1 MLTQMARIIKC
12 YAFNRVTK
20 TDLAASGYFLLAILG
35 VGVRS
40 KKGDK
45 PGEHLTNYRFL
56 LAVTARSTG
65 SDFRRRRRLTAPR
78 AETQST

>member
-20 TDLAASGYFLLAILG
+20 TDLAASGYFLLAAMG
-35 VGVRS
+35 VGEQY
-40 KKGDK
+40 KG
-45 PGEHLTNYRFL
+45 GEKLRENPTNYRSF

-65 SDFRRRRRLTAPR
+65 SDFRRRIRLTAPR

>member
-20 TDLAASGYFLLAILG
+20 TDLAASGYFLLAVMG
-35 VGVRS
+35 VGEQYKR
-40 KKGDK
+40 
-45 PGEHLTNYRFL
+45 GEKLRESPTNYRSF
-56 LAVTARSTG
+56 LAVTARSTE
-65 SDFRRRRRLTAPR
+65 SDSRRRRRLTVPR